1 LFAGWAGPR
10 RLCQT
15 VRVPD
20 RGELRNVH
28 ERPAYRTGM
37 LLVRAIGLIAVLAG
51 CFSGAH
57 PPGPHPRGVAELLAL
72 VLGAAAWIGWMAA
85 GRRRRAVACAVLG
98 MSLGGAVLAGLD
110 PDTPG
115 IAFSS
120 VAAMTAGST
129 GDLLLI
135 TVAPALAVLALAVST
150 LIVGGSLVLMVF
162 YAALVVVGVGAGF
175 ARLGYVQ
182 RADQAE
188 ALLEQTRLTRAAEAR
203 AAALAERTRIAREI
217 HDILAH
223 SLGALTLQVEAAHAR
238 LSAPGAPSG
247 DPAVVKALANL
258 ERAGSLARAGLADTR
273 RAVHAL
279 REDPGLLPELLA
291 ELSRAAEE
299 NGREGAVTVRSTGSP
314 RRLPPDATAALFR
327 AAQEALT
334 NAAKHAP
341 GRDVELDLEFRER
354 EVVLTAVNALP
365 EQGRERP
372 LAASGAGY
380 GLTGLRE
387 RAELAGGT
395 MTAQELDDAWRVR
408 VTVPG

>member
-1 LFAGWAGPR
+1 MGGLE

-15 VRVPD
+15 VAVSD
-20 RGELRNVH
+20 RSEPRNIH
-28 ERPAYRTGM
+28 ERPEYRTGM
-37 LLVRAIGLIAVLAG
+37 MLSRALGLLAVLAG
-51 CFSGAH
+51 CFSSENG
-57 PPGPHPRGVAELLAL
+57 PGPHPRGVVELLAL
-72 VLGAAAWIGWMAA
+72 TLSAAGWICWMAA
-85 GRRRRAVACAVLG
+85 GRRHRPLAFAVLS
-98 MSLGGAVLAGLD
+98 MAVGGGVVAGLD
-110 PDTPG
+110 PNTSA
-115 IAFSS
+115 IAFAA
-120 VAAMTAGST
+120 VASMAAAST
-129 GDLLLI
+129 GSLPL
-135 TVAPALAVLALAVST
+135 TTATPALALPALIIST
-150 LIVGGSLVLMVF
+150 LIVGGSIEVMLL
-162 YAALVVVGVGAGF
+162 YAALVLVGLGTGF

-188 ALLEQTRLTRAAEAR
+188 ELVEQIRQTRAAQAE

-223 SLGALTLQVEAAHAR
+223 SLGALTLQIEAAHAR
-238 LSAPGAPSG
+238 LTAPGAPSG
-247 DPAVVKALANL
+247 DPAVAKALTNL

-279 REDPGLLPELLA
+279 REDPGLLTELLA

-299 NGREGAVTVRSTGSP
+299 NGRDGAVSVRSAGQP
-314 RRLPPDATAALFR
+314 RRLPPDVTAALFR

-341 GRDVELDLEFRER
+341 GRDVELDLEYRDR

-365 EQGRERP
+365 VPDRERP
-372 LAASGAGY
+372 LTASGAGY

-395 MTAQELDDAWRVR
+395 MTAQALDDAWRVC

>member
-1 LFAGWAGPR
+1 MGRVGA
-10 RLCQT
+10 LCET
-15 VRVPD
+15 VRVSD

-28 ERPAYRTGM
+28 DRPAYRTGM
-37 LLVRAIGLIAVLAG
+37 LLARALGLLAILAG
-51 CFSGAH
+51 CFSRVQ
-57 PPGPHPRGVAELLAL
+57 PPWAHPRGLVELFALAL
-72 VLGAAAWIGWMAA
+72 SSAAWICWMA
-85 GRRRRAVACAVLG
+85 GGQRRRPLVYAVLG
-98 MSLGGAVLAGLD
+98 MALGGGLATGLD
-110 PDTPG
+110 PNSAG
-115 IAFSS
+115 IAFAA
-120 VAAMTAGST
+120 VAAMSAGTVGSVV
-129 GDLLLI
+129 LI
-135 TVAPALAVLALAVST
+135 TAVPALAVLALTVST
-150 LIVGGSLVLMVF
+150 LIVGGGTGLMLF
-162 YAALVVVGVGAGF
+162 YAALVLVGLGAGV

-188 ALLEQTRLTRAAEAR
+188 ELLEQIRQTRAAQAQ

-223 SLGALTLQVEAAHAR
+223 SLGALTLQIEAAHAR
-238 LSAPGAPSG
+238 LTAPGAPSG
-247 DPAVVKALANL
+247 DPAVAKALGNL

-299 NGREGAVTVRSTGSP
+299 NGRDGAVSVRSSGQP

-341 GRDVELDLEFRER
+341 GRAVELDLDYRDH

-365 EQGRERP
+365 VQGRERP

-395 MTAQELDDAWRVR
+395 MTAQAVDDAWRVC

>member
-1 LFAGWAGPR
+1 VGGRA
-10 RLCQT
+10 LCHT
-15 VRVPD
+15 VRVSE

-28 ERPAYRTGM
+28 ERPEYRTGM
-37 LLVRAIGLIAVLAG
+37 LLARALGLIAVLAS
-51 CFSGAH
+51 CFGGEH
-57 PPGPHPRGVAELLAL
+57 RPGPTPRGVAELLAL
-72 VLGAAAWIGWMAA
+72 ALSTAAWIGWMAA
-85 GRRRRAVACAVLG
+85 GNRRRPLAYSVLG
-98 MSLGGAVLAGLD
+98 MALGGAVVAGLD
-110 PDTPG
+110 PDTSG
-115 IAFSS
+115 IAVAS
-120 VAAMTAGST
+120 VAAMAAGSA
-129 GDLLLI
+129 GSLALI
-135 TVAPALAVLALAVST
+135 AAAPALAVLALVVST
-150 LIVGGSLVLMVF
+150 LIVGGGTGLMLL
-162 YAALVVVGVGAGF
+162 YAALVLVGLGAGF

-188 ALLEQTRLTRAAEAR
+188 ELLEQIRQTRAAQAE

-223 SLGALTLQVEAAHAR
+223 SLGALTLQIEAAHAR
-238 LSAPGAPSG
+238 LTAPGAPSL
-247 DPAVVKALANL
+247 DPAVAKAVANL

-279 REDPGLLPELLA
+279 REDPGLLTELLA

-299 NGREGAVTVRSTGSP
+299 NGRDGAVSVRSTGRP

-341 GRDVELDLEFRER
+341 GRAVELDLDYRDR

-365 EQGRERP
+365 AQGRERP

-387 RAELAGGT
+387 RAELVGGT
-395 MTAQELDDAWRVR
+395 MTAQALDDAWRVC
-408 VTVPG
+408 VTIPG